1 MSETM
6 ADFSS
11 ELNNSMRVIN
21 AGDMVTGTVVGVS
34 DTEVTVD
41 LQYFAEGIIR
51 AADYSGDP
59 SFNIRQDVEIGAEV
73 TAVVLRMDDG
83 HGNILL
89 SRRKANEILIWDK
102 LKELLKNKTHITVK
116 IAQAVKGGAVAYYEG
131 IRAFIPASKI
141 ALSFIEDLETFV
153 GREVDAI
160 VITADEENKR
170 LVLSVRDVLREKA
183 EEEKAKMVSN
193 LKVGFVTEGTVE
205 SLKDYGAFVGIGNGI
220 DGLLHI
226 SQIPSDKRLKH
237 PKEVLNVGDKVKVR
251 VTRIQDGRISLSM
264 RALEEEAPAEELVE
278 EKVVLPKSE
287 KLTTNLGSLL
297 AGLNLPEE

>member
-21 AGDMVTGTVVGVS
+21 AGDMVTGTIVGVS

-41 LQYFAEGIIR
+41 LQYYAEGIIR
-51 AADYSGDP
+51 AADFSGDP
-59 SFNIRQDVEIGAEV
+59 SFNIRQDAEIGSEV

-89 SRRKANEILIWDK
+89 SRKAANDILIWDK
-102 LKELLKNKTHITVK
+102 LKEMMDSKTRITVK

-153 GREVDAI
+153 GQEVEAI
-160 VITADEENKR
+160 IITADAEKKR
-170 LVLSVRDVLREKA
+170 LVLSVRDVLRAKA

-193 LKVGFVTEGTVE
+193 LAVGFVTEGTVE

-226 SQIPSDKRLKH
+226 SQIPSEKRLKH
-237 PKEVLNVGDKVKVR
+237 PKDVLSVGDKVKVK
-251 VTRIQDGRISLSM
+251 VTKIQDGRISLSM
-264 RALEEEAPAEELVE
+264 RAVEETAPAEEIVE

-297 AGLNLPEE
+297 KGLNLPEE

>member
-21 AGDMVTGTVVGVS
+21 AGDMVTGTIVGVS

-41 LQYFAEGIIR
+41 LQYYAEGIIR
-51 AADYSGDP
+51 AADFSGDP
-59 SFNIRQDVEIGAEV
+59 SFNIRQDAEIGSEV

-89 SRRKANEILIWDK
+89 SRKAANDILIWDK
-102 LKELLKNKTHITVK
+102 LKEMMDSKTRITVK

-153 GREVDAI
+153 GQEVEAI
-160 VITADEENKR
+160 IITADAEKKR
-170 LVLSVRDVLREKA
+170 LVLSVRDVLRAKA

-193 LKVGFVTEGTVE
+193 LAVGFVTEGTVE
-205 SLKDYGAFVGIGNGI
+205 SIKDYGAFVGIGNGI

-226 SQIPSDKRLKH
+226 SQIPSEKRLKH
-237 PKEVLNVGDKVKVR
+237 PKEVLSVGDKVKVK
-251 VTRIQDGRISLSM
+251 VTQVKDGKISLSM
-264 RALEEEAPAEELVE
+264 RALEDKPAEEVVE
-278 EKVVLPKSE
+278 EKVELPKSE
-287 KLTTNLGSLL
+287 NLTTSLSSLL
-297 AGLNLPEE
+297 KGLKLD